1 LDDTI
6 TCLVRGPAS
15 RYPHGFVWLFAA
27 WFAILGAIVVVIGLV
42 ANGRVSFWLDAAE
55 ITGLLLAACTAAA
68 VLLTAR
74 RVAFRA
80 DTLGVLL
87 GSTQQRKRPKLRQVY
102 LPWTHIAQVGLVP
115 RRYGVLVE
123 LVLSPAAL
131 PVHRPSL
138 RRQAALLLGALVMPI
153 GFGRGHPALTLPRAN
168 PPSYR
173 VKICEIS
180 AGELRLALAQ
190 VKPDV
195 VPVRVVNSMAALR
208 LTTQRMRPPSL
219 TVAAQPRLG
228 PTSPPVYSSTKTSS
242 LISMVCMRMDS
253 FHSPNGTSL
262 NV

>member
-27 WFAILGAIVVVIGLV
+27 WFAILSFVVVAIGFI

-55 ITGLLLAACTAAA
+55 VAGLLVAACTAVL

-74 RVAFRA
+74 RIAFRA
-80 DTLGVLL
+80 DSLGVLL
-87 GSTQQRKRPKLRQVY
+87 GSARRRKRPKLHQVY
-102 LPWTHIAQVGLVP
+102 LPWTHVAQVGLVP
-115 RRYGVLVE
+115 RRYGVLVQ

-131 PVHRPSL
+131 PVHRPSTA
-138 RRQAALLLGALVMPI
+138 RQAALLLGALVMPI

-168 PPSYR
+168 PPGYR

-190 VKPDV
+190 VKPDG
-195 VPVRVVNSMAALR
+195 VPILVLNSMAALR
-208 LTTQRMRPPSL
+208 ISAARTRPPGSL
-219 TVAAQPRLG
+219 RLNWPTRQLGQAAGKRP
-228 PTSPPVYSSTKTSS
+228 PTTAGRP
-242 LISMVCMRMDS
+242 
-253 FHSPNGTSL
+253 
-262 NV
+262 